1 MSTAAPMHVGFMPMP
16 DHFPYRALFLHG
28 RPRHKK
34 YDTFWVK
41 HPPMN
46 ITHRAKIFS
55 AFDALAGFGDCIS
68 SKQVEYCDRRYLSEG
83 EREELAR
90 KLAVLRQLTYN
101 GKAARKNRPQV
112 TVEYFSPCTDK
123 NNFAY
128 GTGGNYEYVTGTC
141 LKVDEVCGT
150 ITIDETSVAIE
161 DISDISGSL
170 FNVNRNLFPIEDTS
184 DISRSSHD
192 VDNDHNHHS
201 PINGT
206 SGTAESSYSAE
217 KVPYND

>member
-1 MSTAAPMHVGFMPMP
+1 MSTAAPTHVGFMPMP

-34 YDTFWVK
+34 YDAFWVK

-128 GTGGNYEYVTGTC
+128 GTGGIYEHVSGTC
-141 LKVDEVCGT
+141 LKVDEFRGT

-161 DISDISGSL
+161 DISNISGNL
-170 FNVNRNLFPIEDTS
+170 FTVDRNLFPAEDTSGINRNLLDVDNKHFQIEDTS
-184 DISRSSHD
+184 S
-192 VDNDHNHHS
+192 
-201 PINGT
+201 
-206 SGTAESSYSAE
+206 TAESSYSTE
-217 KVPYND
+217 KVPYNE

>member
-1 MSTAAPMHVGFMPMP
+1 MSTAAPIHVGFMPMP

-112 TVEYFSPCTDK
+112 TVEYFSPCTDR

-128 GTGGNYEYVTGTC
+128 GTGGIYEHVSGTC
-141 LKVDEVCGT
+141 LKVDEVRGT
-150 ITIDETSVAIE
+150 ITIDENNILIE
-161 DISDISGSL
+161 DISDINGSL
-170 FNVNRNLFPIEDTS
+170 FATVEE
-184 DISRSSHD
+184 
-192 VDNDHNHHS
+192 S
-201 PINGT
+201 PGHT
-206 SGTAESSYSAE
+206 ESSYSAE

>member
-1 MSTAAPMHVGFMPMP
+1 MSAATPTHIGFMPMP

-34 YDTFWVK
+34 YDAFWIK

-55 AFDALAGFGDCIS
+55 AFDALAGFGDFIS

-83 EREELAR
+83 EREELNR
-90 KLAVLRQLTYN
+90 KLAILRQLTYN

-128 GTGGNYEYVTGTC
+128 GTGGIYEHVSGTC

-161 DISDISGSL
+161 DISDISGNL
-170 FNVNRNLFPIEDTS
+170 FTIDRNLFPIEDTS
-184 DISRSSHD
+184 GINRNLLD
-192 VDNDHNHHS
+192 VDNKHS
-201 PINGT
+201 QIEDT
-206 SGTAESSYSAE
+206 SGTAGSPYSAE
-217 KVPYND
+217 KVPYNE

>member
-68 SKQVEYCDRRYLSEG
+68 SKQVEYCDRRHLGEG

-112 TVEYFSPCTDK
+112 TVEYFSSCTDR

-128 GTGGNYEYVTGTC
+128 GTGGIYEHISGTC
-141 LKVDEVCGT
+141 LKVDEVRGI

-170 FNVNRNLFPIEDTS
+170 FNVDRNLFTIEDTTGINRNLF
-184 DISRSSHD
+184 D
-192 VDNDHNHHS
+192 VDNKHS
-201 PINGT
+201 QIDDT
-206 SGTAESSYSAE
+206 SGTAGSPYSAE
-217 KVPYND
+217 KVPYNE

>member
-1 MSTAAPMHVGFMPMP
+1 MCYIYIRQILRTVQTRKKVNTMSTASPMHVGFMPMP

-28 RPRHKK
+28 RPRHQK
-34 YDTFWVK
+34 YDSFFIK

-46 ITHRAKIFS
+46 IVHRAKIF
-55 AFDALAGFGDCIS
+55 APFDALAGFGNCIS
-68 SKQVEYCDRRYLSEG
+68 SKQVEYSDRRYLSEG
-83 EREELAR
+83 EREELNR
-90 KLAVLRQLTYN
+90 KLAALRRLTCT

-112 TVEYFSPCTDK
+112 TVEYFSPCTDR

-128 GTGGNYEYVTGTC
+128 GTGGIYEHVSGTC
-141 LKVDEVCGT
+141 LKVDEICGT
-150 ITIDETSVAIE
+150 VTIDETSVAIE

-170 FNVNRNLFPIEDTS
+170 FNVDRSLFTIE
-184 DISRSSHD
+184 
-192 VDNDHNHHS
+192 NA
-201 PINGT
+201 